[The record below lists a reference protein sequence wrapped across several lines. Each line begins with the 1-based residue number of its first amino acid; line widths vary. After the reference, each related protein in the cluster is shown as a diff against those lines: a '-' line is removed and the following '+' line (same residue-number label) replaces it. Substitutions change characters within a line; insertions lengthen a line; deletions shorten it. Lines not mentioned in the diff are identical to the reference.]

1 MFNTAIVFSCDKN
14 YFPFL
19 EVSLYSLIEHL
30 NGEITYQIFILSD
43 DLNRDEVASLSSYL
57 KGEFSLKHFSIELK
71 KVEEN
76 ISESKLFYTEI
87 HVSKATYLRFYIP
100 SLFAEFKKVLYL
112 DCDLIF
118 FDSIDF
124 LLNFDIEGY
133 CLAAVQDLREE
144 IAREV
149 ELTVSGRN
157 WKVYLEKELGIG
169 QNDKYYQAGVL
180 LFNTAK
186 CRSDNFQTQCLNRLL
201 QVKRPILSDQ
211 DIINSAMRGKIKQ
224 LPDVWNVEY
233 QIRSEFLR
241 EGNTQRMELIRRFK
255 VAREKVKILH
265 FASSVKPWNN
275 IDDPDMFYW
284 WVTAR
289 KTRKYEQFILQ
300 LSKTQKSRSLRNI
313 LKKTVNMFFAK
324 GTKRRTILK
333 RILRGSLFKVL

>member
-1 MFNTAIVFSCDKN
+1 MFNAAIVFSCDKN

-30 NGEITYQIFILSD
+30 SSEKTYQIFILSD
-43 DLNRDEVASLSSYL
+43 DLNREEVASLSSYL
-57 KGEFSLKHFSIELK
+57 KEEFSLKRFSIELK
-71 KVEEN
+71 KAEEN
-76 ISESKLFYTEI
+76 ITENKLFYTEI

-100 SLFAEFKKVLYL
+100 SLFSEFNKVLYL

-118 FDSIDF
+118 FDSVEF

-144 IAREV
+144 IARAV

-157 WKVYLEKELGIG
+157 WKIYLEKELGMR

-180 LFNTAK
+180 LFNIAK
-186 CRSDNFQTQCLNRLL
+186 CRSENFLTQCLNRLL
-201 QVKRPILSDQ
+201 QVRRPILSDQ

-233 QIRSEFLR
+233 QISSEFLR
-241 EGNTQRMELIRRFK
+241 GGCSQGMELIRRFK

-265 FASSVKPWNN
+265 YASSVKPWNN

-289 KTRKYEQFILQ
+289 KTRKYEQLILQ
-300 LSKTQKSRSLRNI
+300 ISKIQKNQSIRNI
-313 LKKTVNMFFAK
+313 LKKTVNIFFPK
-324 GTKRRTILK
+324 NTKRRTILK
-333 RILRGSLFKVL
+333 RILRYSLFKVL